1 MSELTL
7 YRPGDGVLTY
17 VEVSDE
23 VLESDSKLG
32 AALKPFT
39 DKGFVWVPDV
49 EGF

>member
-1 MSELTL
+1 MEELTL

-17 VEVSDE
+17 VEISEADLWSDA
-23 VLESDSKLG
+23 KL
-32 AALKPFT
+32 ATILKPFT